1 MLFASVV
8 KWFLLATATGAVV
21 GISTTVFLKVLTWSV
36 SLAEEYPYHFL
47 LIPLALLTSVALI
60 RRLAP
65 DAEGH
70 GTEKVIEAV
79 HVTSGRIPPAVV
91 PIKLLATVVT
101 LACGGS
107 AGKEGPCAQIGAGLA
122 SLFAGLVRL
131 NDHDRRKIVICGI
144 SAGFASVFGTP
155 IAGAIFGVEVL
166 FVGSILYE
174 VLLPSFI
181 AGVTSYQ
188 ISAAL
193 GITYFDHPLPFVP
206 VFTETFFL
214 EVALAGVFFGLCS
227 FVMVES
233 MNLGKKVADRIP
245 ASPYVKAALGGAL
258 LVGATFVA
266 GRDFLGLGL
275 GAIESALRGQPVA
288 PWAFFA
294 KSLFTSTTLN
304 FGGSGGIV
312 TPIFFVGATSGSLF
326 AQLTGLDPATFAALG
341 LVAVLA
347 GAANTP
353 IAAAIMALEMFGP
366 ALGPYAAV
374 ACVISFLM
382 TGHRSVYPSQVLA
395 MAKSPSIRVGIGEAI
410 EDVETAFRP
419 KDARPVR
426 ILRLVRSLWKRSRRD
441 ERSG

>member
-1 MLFASVV
+1 M
-8 KWFLLATATGAVV
+8 
-21 GISTTVFLKVLTWSV
+21 
-36 SLAEEYPYHFL
+36 
-47 LIPLALLTSVALI
+47 
-60 RRLAP
+60 
-65 DAEGH
+65 
-70 GTEKVIEAV
+70 
-79 HVTSGRIPPAVV
+79 
-91 PIKLLATVVT
+91 
-101 LACGGS
+101 
-107 AGKEGPCAQIGAGLA
+107 
-122 SLFAGLVRL
+122 
-131 NDHDRRKIVICGI
+131 
-144 SAGFASVFGTP
+144 FGTP

-193 GITYFDHPLPFVP
+193 GVTYFNHQVPFVP
-206 VFTETFFL
+206 VFTEKFFL
-214 EVALAGVFFGLCS
+214 EVALAGLFFGLCS

-233 MNLGKKVADRIP
+233 MRLGKRAADRVP
-245 ASPYVKAALGGAL
+245 GSACVKAVIGGVAL
-258 LVGATFVA
+258 VVATFVA
-266 GRDFLGLGL
+266 GRDFLGRGL
-275 GAIESALRGQPVA
+275 GRLESALRGEPVA
-288 PWAFFA
+288 PWAFLA
-294 KSLFTSTTLN
+294 KSLFTSATLN

-353 IAAAIMALEMFGP
+353 IAAAIMSLEMFGP

-374 ACVISFLM
+374 VCVISFLM